1 MRFKIFYLFALI
13 CASFSAISAK
23 KYDQIS
29 DCYFHNMGLV
39 YGGDTITFIC
49 AEQSENEVFIQQSK
63 FHCSNN
69 DMDLSNMW
77 PGDVNFKN
85 CKFPKIK
92 KNFFEL
98 FPMLHK
104 FNVTDVDLET
114 LPLDLLRSAKNLT
127 RFLAP
132 QNHLKEIP
140 ALAFVL
146 TNKVRLIDF
155 SNNIIQKVDQLAFGG
170 ATSLESLDLSQNLLS
185 EFGEDVLKPLTNL
198 RMLNLSNNQIKKFDF
213 QFLNAPNLVE
223 LDLSNNSISVLN
235 DHSFDNMS
243 NLAILDMAFNPIG
256 NLKPDIFLFLTN
268 LQKLNLRR
276 TNLTNIES
284 GTFSH
289 QHNLVTLDLSENQ
302 LKKIDFML
310 FFPIM
315 YDLKTL
321 QLGGN
326 QLTDF
331 DGFDN
336 KFFPKL
342 NLLDIKNNAFNCSYL
357 KYFMTTVDWTHIRLS
372 LDPKAVNLREPN
384 IRGVKCTGNA
394 NMDYLKDLDKTGAK
408 TAAYINYIHSDNGSG
423 SGSGSAMHIMLVF
436 MCIIMT
442 LFFVIFVVMY
452 RDKIYS
458 QFRRFTIPY
467 HPNQSSDLEYSNDNF

>member
-13 CASFSAISAK
+13 CASFSAIFAK
-23 KYDQIS
+23 KYDQIG
-29 DCYFHNMGLV
+29 DCHFHNLGLV
-39 YGGDTITFIC
+39 YGGDSLTFIC
-49 AEQSENEVFIQQSK
+49 GEQSENEVFVQQSK

-104 FNVTDVDLET
+104 FNATDVDLET

-127 RFLAP
+127 RFVAP
-132 QNHLKEIP
+132 QNKLKEIP
-140 ALAFVL
+140 ALAFVN

-155 SNNIIQKVDQLAFGG
+155 SNNTIRKVDQLAFGG
-170 ATSLESLDLSQNLLS
+170 ATSLESLDLSQNFLS

-198 RMLNLSNNQIKKFDF
+198 RMLNLSNNQIKEFDF
-213 QFLNAPNLVE
+213 QFLNAPNLVL
-223 LDLSNNSISVLN
+223 LDLSYNNISVLN
-235 DHSFDNMS
+235 DHSFDNIS
-243 NLAILDMAFNPIG
+243 NLAILNMAFNPIG
-256 NLKPDIFLFLTN
+256 NLKPDTFAFLLN

-276 TNLTNIES
+276 TNLTNIEL

-289 QHNLVTLDLSENQ
+289 QQQLVILDLSDNQ

-315 YDLKTL
+315 HDLMSL

-326 QLTDF
+326 QLADL

-336 KFFPKL
+336 KLFPKL
-342 NLLDIKNNAFNCSYL
+342 VLLDIKNNAFNCSYL
-357 KYFMTTVDWTHIRLS
+357 QYFMKTVDWTHIRLS
-372 LDPKAVNLREPN
+372 LDPKAVNLREQN
-384 IRGVKCTGNA
+384 IRGIKCTGNA

-408 TAAYINYIHSDNGSG
+408 SAAYINYIHSNN
-423 SGSGSAMHIMLVF
+423 GSGSAMHIMLVF

-467 HPNQSSDLEYSNDNF
+467 HPNESPNLEYSNDNF